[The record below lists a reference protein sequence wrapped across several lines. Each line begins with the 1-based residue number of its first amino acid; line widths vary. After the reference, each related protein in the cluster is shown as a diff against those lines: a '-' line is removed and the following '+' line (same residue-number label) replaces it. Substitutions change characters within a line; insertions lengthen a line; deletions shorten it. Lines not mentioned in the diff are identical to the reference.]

1 MPQNNSNVSAFCFS
15 IQVCAGAEDVNLHG
29 HSGCHHDIVIIILY
43 MYSAASLTQRKF
55 AAVFQKVDNANPF
68 YFSEL
73 FSVRRIF
80 CLSWQVGNEPQ
91 KYSSVWNDK
100 LNLVKLLV
108 LYVFFTLHISNCKSV
123 NFYVSFECEY
133 VMTQKWSLLFMVI
146 NFPEIQKLVIA
157 FQSGCHEMSP
167 MFWESL
173 SCHCIWLGHVNLATL
188 KLWIYTFLEE
198 CVHKWVNDKV
208 EAVQNVVI
216 AWSQYCKVIC
226 EAVGA
231 SHIILIVQT
240 T

>member
-15 IQVCAGAEDVNLHG
+15 IQVCAGAEDGNLHG

-173 SCHCIWLGHVNLATL
+173 SCHYMIRACELGNFEVMNLYLFGRMCAQMS
-188 KLWIYTFLEE
+188 
-198 CVHKWVNDKV
+198 KWQGGSSAKCRDS
-208 EAVQNVVI
+208 VI
-216 AWSQYCKVIC
+216 P
-226 EAVGA
+226 
-231 SHIILIVQT
+231 IL
-240 T
+240 